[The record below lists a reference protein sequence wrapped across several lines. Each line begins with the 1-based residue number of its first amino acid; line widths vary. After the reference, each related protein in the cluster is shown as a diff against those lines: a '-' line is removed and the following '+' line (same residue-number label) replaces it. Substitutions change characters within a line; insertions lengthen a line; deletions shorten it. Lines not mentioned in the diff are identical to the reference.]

1 MKLPESI
8 VANIVC
14 ERSMNARREDA
25 VHNFEGSEDRN
36 EARGKLKLKEKV
48 EISLI
53 VLLLRAEV
61 I

>member
-1 MKLPESI
+1 MD
-8 VANIVC
+8 A
-14 ERSMNARREDA
+14 REDT
-25 VHNFEGSEDRN
+25 VHDSEGSEDRN
-36 EARGKLKLKEKV
+36 EVRGILKLEEKV